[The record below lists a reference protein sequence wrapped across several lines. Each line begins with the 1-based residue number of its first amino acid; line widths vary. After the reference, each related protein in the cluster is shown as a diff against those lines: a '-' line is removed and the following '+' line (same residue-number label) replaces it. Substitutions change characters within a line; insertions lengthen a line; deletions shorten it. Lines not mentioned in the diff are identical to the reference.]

1 MISLIIQSPSRTSP
15 LPGMGFG
22 NLLQMGQ
29 DSFEQHLARLLYTKE
44 YLLIP
49 TSQEAGNLGQDPRVP
64 LKQSTSLGKQ
74 LFSLEG
80 SLLRRC

>member
-1 MISLIIQSPSRTSP
+1 MTWVLISLIIQSPPPTP
-15 LPGMGFG
+15 LLPGLGFG

-29 DSFEQHLARLLYTKE
+29 DSFEQHLARLLYTNE

-49 TSQEAGNLGQDPRVP
+49 TSQEAGNRLGSWVP

-74 LFSLEG
+74 LFSLW
-80 SLLRRC
+80 RAHF

>member
-1 MISLIIQSPSRTSP
+1 
-15 LPGMGFG
+15 MGFG
-22 NLLQMGQ
+22 NLLQMEQ
-29 DSFEQHLARLLYTKE
+29 DSFEQHLARLLYTGE

-49 TSQEAGNLGQDPRVP
+49 TSQEAGNLGWDPGVP

-80 SLLRRC
+80 SILRTS